1 MTMTTTGILF
11 FSLIVLSI
19 INILVTLKKDINVD
33 VKPQLN
39 DFEDRIKSELQRNR
53 TELNDT
59 SERNRKELSESIRV
73 FESKLTESSEKTNS
87 LLEKNLISK
96 MRVNKISI
104 TR

>member
-59 SERNRKELSESIRV
+59 SERNRKELSEFIRV